1 MRRLSPIKSGMLI
14 LDKQKGRGT
23 HTPQSPLPPD
33 WKSVVFSDLFV
44 PVSRKNTERNNN
56 VLTISAQDGLINQ
69 LDYYNHQ
76 YASADTSGYTLLK
89 KGEFAYNKSY
99 SGDCPYGAIK
109 RLERYDTGVVSPL
122 YLCFSPKPGVDGDF
136 FVHYF
141 NGGMLNRALY
151 RIAQEG
157 ARNHGLLNIPT
168 EGFFDAELIV
178 PPPSEQ
184 RRITAILSAS
194 DRVIEGKQKL
204 LDSTKQQKR
213 ALMRMLLEPNSGD
226 AAFSR
231 VGGTRPE
238 GRIPRTLQPLSSF
251 LDFKN
256 GINAPKE
263 QFGSGIKLI
272 SVREVLDELPIRYDS
287 IRASVDVPEKTIKAY
302 SVEFGDIL
310 IQRSSENAQEAGSC
324 NVYLD
329 TKPAV
334 FGGFVIRGKKKA
346 DYNPVFFKSLLQSQ
360 FVRRQIVG
368 RAAGAQ
374 HFNVGQEDLESI
386 IIPVFRK
393 EEQDRI
399 ATIFTA
405 ADREIDGLAREIDAW
420 KEKRK
425 ALSQLLL
432 SGKVRV

>member
-1 MRRLSPIKSGMLI
+1 MRNPSNMYHLVHNSG
-14 LDKQKGRGT
+14 G
-23 HTPQSPLPPD
+23 
-33 WKSVVFSDLFV
+33 
-44 PVSRKNTERNNN
+44 
-56 VLTISAQDGLINQ
+56 
-69 LDYYNHQ
+69 
-76 YASADTSGYTLLK
+76 
-89 KGEFAYNKSY
+89 
-99 SGDCPYGAIK
+99 
-109 RLERYDTGVVSPL
+109 
-122 YLCFSPKPGVDGDF
+122 
-136 FVHYF
+136 
-141 NGGMLNRALY
+141 
-151 RIAQEG
+151 
-157 ARNHGLLNIPT
+157 
-168 EGFFDAELIV
+168 
-178 PPPSEQ
+178 
-184 RRITAILSAS
+184 
-194 DRVIEGKQKL
+194 
-204 LDSTKQQKR
+204 
-213 ALMRMLLEPNSGD
+213 GD

-231 VGGTRPE
+231 VGAGGTRPDS
-238 GRIPRTLQPLSSF
+238 RIPRSMKPLGSF

-256 GINAPKE
+256 GINASKE
-263 QFGSGIKLI
+263 LFGSGVKLI
-272 SVREVLDELPIRYDS
+272 SVREVLDIQPIRYDS
-287 IRASVDVPEKTIKAY
+287 IRASVDVPEETVKAY
-302 SVEFGDIL
+302 SVEFGDVL

-346 DYNPVFFKSLLQSQ
+346 DYNPLFFKFLLQSQ

-399 ATIFTA
+399 ATIFAA
-405 ADREIDGLAREIDAW
+405 ADREIDGLAHEIDAW

>member
-1 MRRLSPIKSGMLI
+1 M
-14 LDKQKGRGT
+14 
-23 HTPQSPLPPD
+23 
-33 WKSVVFSDLFV
+33 
-44 PVSRKNTERNNN
+44 
-56 VLTISAQDGLINQ
+56 
-69 LDYYNHQ
+69 
-76 YASADTSGYTLLK
+76 
-89 KGEFAYNKSY
+89 
-99 SGDCPYGAIK
+99 
-109 RLERYDTGVVSPL
+109 
-122 YLCFSPKPGVDGDF
+122 
-136 FVHYF
+136 
-141 NGGMLNRALY
+141 
-151 RIAQEG
+151 
-157 ARNHGLLNIPT
+157 
-168 EGFFDAELIV
+168 
-178 PPPSEQ
+178 
-184 RRITAILSAS
+184 
-194 DRVIEGKQKL
+194 
-204 LDSTKQQKR
+204 
-213 ALMRMLLEPNSGD
+213 
-226 AAFSR
+226 
-231 VGGTRPE
+231 
-238 GRIPRTLQPLSSF
+238 
-251 LDFKN
+251 DFKN

-272 SVREVLDELPIRYDS
+272 SVREVLDELPICYNS

-386 IIPVFRK
+386 IIPLFRK

-432 SGKVRV
+432 SGKVRA